1 MPQQPFSVTRH
12 CFKVHLYTG
21 IVKTGGDKSITR
33 PHVLLQRRE
42 SKFKMLSTHMKKFAC
57 WRLRSPAVAFVFDV
71 AVTVLDRPVELACNR
86 TNSWT
91 NPLRSGY
98 FAART
103 RVLESFEFQPE
114 KNFPPDL
121 PAQVLMQRMLPL
133 RNSSVT
139 TADVTEDWGKKNRM
153 WQVCVSF
160 PWSSIVF

>member
-1 MPQQPFSVTRH
+1 MLQP
-12 CFKVHLYTG
+12 
-21 IVKTGGDKSITR
+21 
-33 PHVLLQRRE
+33 RE

-103 RVLESFEFQPE
+103 RVLESFEFRPE

-139 TADVTEDWGKKNRM
+139 TADVTEDWEKKKQDVASLCFLSLKLYRFLRKFNKQRPMKNRIGY
-153 WQVCVSF
+153 Q
-160 PWSSIVF
+160 